1 MSSTSSPIGDFGEYV
16 WFDGELIPFHEAKI
30 HVMTY
35 SLHYGVGVFE
45 GIRAYKTHDGRTAIF
60 RLKEHID
67 RLFES
72 AKIYKLEIPYAP
84 EEVEKAI
91 IDTVRASKFDE
102 CYIRPLVFLNI
113 TKLGVKPPSRKA
125 SLAIGVLRMGR
136 YLGEAY
142 TKGARVVTSAWRRIP
157 PNSLPMNAKATGHY
171 INSYLASV
179 DAEVRGFD
187 EALLLD
193 IRGFVSEGPGQ
204 NIFIIKGGKAIT
216 PPLYASVLP
225 GITRETIKIL
235 LDRELG
241 IDVFE
246 DDISLGML
254 YSADEA
260 FFTGTAAEVT
270 PIVEVDNIKI
280 GPGVPGPVTRALQ
293 QLYDDVVRGKVVRY
307 RKWLT
312 YI

>member
-1 MSSTSSPIGDFGEYV
+1 
-16 WFDGELIPFHEAKI
+16 
-30 HVMTY
+30 
-35 SLHYGVGVFE
+35 
-45 GIRAYKTHDGRTAIF
+45 
-60 RLKEHID
+60 
-67 RLFES
+67 
-72 AKIYKLEIPYAP
+72 
-84 EEVEKAI
+84 
-91 IDTVRASKFDE
+91 
-102 CYIRPLVFLNI
+102 
-113 TKLGVKPPSRKA
+113 
-125 SLAIGVLRMGR
+125 MGR
-136 YLGEAY
+136 YMGEAY
-142 TKGARVVTSAWRRIP
+142 TKGARVITSGWRRIP

-179 DAEVRGFD
+179 DAAIRGYD

-204 NIFIIKGGKAIT
+204 NIFIVKNGKAIT

-225 GITRETIKIL
+225 GITRDTIKIL
-235 LDRELG
+235 LDREFG

-260 FFTGTAAEVT
+260 FFTGTAAEIT
-270 PIVEVDNIKI
+270 PIVEVDGVKI
-280 GPGVPGPVTRALQ
+280 GDGSPGPVTKALQ
-293 QLYDDVVRGKVVRY
+293 QLYEDVVRGKVPRY

>member
-1 MSSTSSPIGDFGEYV
+1 LDSMGEFGEYV
-16 WFDGELIPFHEAKI
+16 WFDGELVPFNEAKI
-30 HVMTY
+30 SVMTY

-45 GIRAYKTHDGRTAIF
+45 GIRAYKTVDGRTAIF
-60 RLKEHID
+60 RLREHVE
-67 RLFES
+67 RLFDS
-72 AKIYKLEIPYAP
+72 AKIYKLELPYTP

-91 IDTVRASKFDE
+91 IDTVKASGFEE

-113 TKLGVKPPSRKA
+113 PKLGVRPPQRKA
-125 SLAIGVLRMGR
+125 SLAIGVLKMGR
-136 YLGEAY
+136 YMGEAY
-142 TKGARVVTSAWRRIP
+142 TKGAKVSTSAWRRIP

-179 DAEVRGFD
+179 EAAQRGYD

-204 NIFIIKGGKAIT
+204 NIFIIKNGKAIT

-225 GITRETIKIL
+225 GVTRETVKIL

-260 FFTGTAAEVT
+260 FFTGTAAEIT

-280 GPGVPGPVTRALQ
+280 GSGTPGPVTRALQ
-293 QLYDDVVRGKVVRY
+293 QLYEDVVRGKISKY

>member
-1 MSSTSSPIGDFGEYV
+1 MSSTGDFGEYV
-16 WFDGELIPFHEAKI
+16 WFDGELVPFHEAKI
-30 HVMTY
+30 SVMTY

-45 GIRAYKTHDGRTAIF
+45 GIRAYKTIDGRTAIF
-60 RLKEHID
+60 RLKDHVE
-67 RLFES
+67 RLFDS
-72 AKIYKLEIPYAP
+72 AKIYKLEIPYTP
-84 EEVEKAI
+84 EEIEEAI
-91 IDTVRASKFDE
+91 IKTVKASKFEE

-113 TKLGVKPPSRKA
+113 PKLGVRPPQRKA
-125 SLAIGVLRMGR
+125 SVAIGVLKMGR
-136 YLGEAY
+136 YMGEAY
-142 TKGARVVTSAWRRIP
+142 TKGARVITSGWRRIP

-179 DAEVRGFD
+179 DAAIRGYD

-204 NIFIIKGGKAIT
+204 NIFIVKNGKAIT

-225 GITRETIKIL
+225 GITRDTVKIL
-235 LDRELG
+235 LDREFG

-260 FFTGTAAEVT
+260 FFTGTAAEIT
-270 PIVEVDNIKI
+270 PIVEVDGVKI
-280 GPGVPGPVTRALQ
+280 GDGSPGPVTKALQ
-293 QLYDDVVRGKVVRY
+293 QLYEDIVRGKVPRY

>member
-1 MSSTSSPIGDFGEYV
+1 MGEFGEYV
-16 WFDGELIPFHEAKI
+16 WFNGELVPFNEAKI
-30 HVMTY
+30 SVMAY

-45 GIRAYKTHDGRTAIF
+45 GIRAYKTVDGRTAIF
-60 RLKEHID
+60 RLREHVE

-72 AKIYKLEIPYAP
+72 AKIYKLEIPYTP

-91 IDTVRASKFDE
+91 IETVRASKFDE
-102 CYIRPLVFLNI
+102 CYIRPIVFLDI
-113 TKLGVKPPSRKA
+113 PKLGVRPPQRKA

-142 TKGARVVTSAWRRIP
+142 TKGARVITSAWRRIP
-157 PNSLPMNAKATGHY
+157 PNSLPMNAKASGHY

-179 DAEVRGFD
+179 DAAIRGYD

-204 NIFIIKGGKAIT
+204 NIFIIKNGKAIT

-254 YSADEA
+254 YAADEA

-280 GPGVPGPVTRALQ
+280 GGGVPGPVTKLLQ
-293 QLYDDVVRGKVVRY
+293 QLYEDVARGKILKY

>member
-1 MSSTSSPIGDFGEYV
+1 MGLVGEFGEYV
-16 WFDGELIPFHEAKI
+16 WFDGELVPFSEAKI
-30 HVMTY
+30 SVMTY

-45 GIRAYKTHDGRTAIF
+45 GIRAYKTVDGRTAIF
-60 RLKEHID
+60 RLREHVE
-67 RLFES
+67 RLFDS
-72 AKIYKLEIPYAP
+72 AKIYKLEIPFTP

-91 IDTVRASKFDE
+91 IDTVKASGFEE

-113 TKLGVKPPSRKA
+113 SKLGVRPPQRKA
-125 SLAIGVLRMGR
+125 SLAIGVLKMGR

-142 TKGARVVTSAWRRIP
+142 TKGARVITSAWRRIP

-179 DAEVRGFD
+179 DAAIRGYD

-204 NIFIIKGGKAIT
+204 NIFIIKNGKAMT

-225 GITRETIKIL
+225 GITRETVKIL

-260 FFTGTAAEVT
+260 FFTGTAAEIT
-270 PIVEVDNIKI
+270 PIVEVDNIRI
-280 GPGVPGPVTRALQ
+280 GDGTPGPVTKALQ
-293 QLYDDVVRGKVVRY
+293 QLYEDVVRGKIPKY